1 MSHEVENMAYVGAT
15 PWHGLGNKLPKG
27 SSIETWQKAAG
38 LEWSIVRASLYYD
51 VPVVDTKGRPV
62 IGDDKKPEMM
72 KTIAPREVLYRSDN
86 HKFLAAVSDHYKP
99 VQPGEILEFF
109 RDLVQGSDFS
119 IETAGCLKGGQRIWA
134 LASADDI
141 MSIQTKAVARGKKAD
156 IVKPYLLLATGTDRS
171 MGTHA
176 GFTTVRVVCQNTLS
190 ASMGED
196 SVVRV
201 SRRHT
206 QVFDAKA
213 VKAQLGLADK
223 AFSTF
228 KKRAETLA
236 NHKVSKAEAVE
247 YFVRLLAKEDDDAKV
262 STESE
267 VSKNVQK
274 LTDLYLTGPG
284 ADLPTAKGTAWGLV
298 NAVTRFADFD
308 ARARS
313 QDSRLD
319 SAWFGTKA
327 KLKELAVSRALQLAA

>member
-1 MSHEVENMAYVGAT
+1 MSGEVEKMAYVGET

-27 SSIETWQKAAG
+27 TSIEVWQKAAG
-38 LEWSIVRASLYYD
+38 LDWKILRSQLYFD
-51 VPVVDTKGRPV
+51 VPVLDTKGREV
-62 IGDDKKPEMM
+62 KGETSKV
-72 KTIAPREVLYRSDN
+72 IAPRDALYRSDTG
-86 HKFLAAVSDHYKP
+86 KYLAAVSDHYKP
-99 VQPGEILEFF
+99 VQPGDVLEFF

-141 MSIQTKAVARGKKAD
+141 MSIQTKVVSKGKKAD
-156 IVKPYLLLATGTDRS
+156 IVKPYLLLASGTDRS

-176 GFTTVRVVCQNTLS
+176 GFTTVRVVCNNTLE
-190 ASMGED
+190 ASFNAGGV
-196 SVVRV
+196 SRV

-206 QVFDAKA
+206 QEFDAKG

-223 AFSTF
+223 AFAQF
-228 KKRAETLA
+228 KKTAEQMA

-247 YFVRLLAKEDDDAKV
+247 FFVRLLAKGDEEVQV

-267 VSKNVQK
+267 VSRNVRK
-274 LTDLYLTGPG
+274 LTDLYLNGPG
-284 ADLPTAKGTAWGLV
+284 AELPTAKGTAWGLV

-308 ARARS
+308 ARAKS

-327 KLKELAVSRALQLAA
+327 KLKKLAVARALELAA

>member
-1 MSHEVENMAYVGAT
+1 MSDLVEKMAYVGET
-15 PWHGLGNKLPKG
+15 PWHGLGSKLPKG
-27 SSIETWQKAAG
+27 SSIEAWQKAAG
-38 LEWSIVRASLYYD
+38 LEWKILRAQLYYD
-51 VPVVDTKGRPV
+51 VPVVDTKG
-62 IGDDKKPEMM
+62 KPTKESL
-72 KTIAPREVLYRSDN
+72 KVVAPREALYRSDTN
-86 HKFLAAVSDHYKP
+86 KYLAAVSEHYKP

-134 LASADDI
+134 LASSDDI
-141 MSIQTKAVARGKKAD
+141 MSIQTKVVSKGKKAD
-156 IVKPYLLLATGTDRS
+156 TVKPYLLLATGTDRS

-176 GFTTVRVVCQNTLS
+176 GFTTVRVVCNNTLQ
-190 ASMGED
+190 ASMGEE

-201 SRRHT
+201 STRHT
-206 QVFDAKA
+206 QEFNAKS

-223 AFSTF
+223 AFAQF
-228 KKRAETLA
+228 KKRAEAMA

-247 YFVRLLAKEDDDAKV
+247 YFVRLLAKEDEEAEV
-262 STESE
+262 STKSE

-298 NAVTRFADFD
+298 NAVTRYADFD

-313 QDSRLD
+313 QDMRLD
-319 SAWFGTKA
+319 SAWFGNKA
-327 KLKELAVSRALQLAA
+327 KLKELAVTRALQLAA